1 MTIKLTIAAFALGL
15 ALPVAATT
23 TATIKAPL
31 PPCVANLQAANPKAD
46 ATCAPAPLG
55 AHIIPLAGSSDDG
68 FEQDTEQGDTD

>member
-23 TATIKAPL
+23 AKIKAPL